1 MRWSVEQYLTASHRS
16 FKHRKTHARTQ
27 RGRETRARDGAP
39 KGGKGICRYAPYED
53 RPPYY
58 GRIRTRK
65 KTTTP
70 IPAPPLCATMSP
82 TGQLFTPTRSRV
94 PAPKSVRCVCAVE
107 SKRLRQRGEIFSYFL
122 GLLRNVRASSFGF
135 FVDSTFVREGTK
147 SAE

>member
-65 KTTTP
+65 KNDYPNSCTTP
-70 IPAPPLCATMSP
+70 LCNYVPNWTAIHSNPFPCPGAEECAMRVCCRIQEIATARRDFF
-82 TGQLFTPTRSRV
+82 LFSWPVAKCS
-94 PAPKSVRCVCAVE
+94 CLFIWIFC
-107 SKRLRQRGEIFSYFL
+107 RLH
-122 GLLRNVRASSFGF
+122 LR
-135 FVDSTFVREGTK
+135 T
-147 SAE
+147 